1 MFSLTLFARFD
12 RFAPIVGN
20 IVSISIEWRINMIV
34 VGGQTY
40 YTIVDAAAK
49 FGVSAK
55 TVRSYIDKGVIPTP
69 PTVKYGMRVIK
80 HFPSEYI
87 ARARR
92 MFEKRMKMGKG
103 M

>member
-1 MFSLTLFARFD
+1 MI
-12 RFAPIVGN
+12 IVG
-20 IVSISIEWRINMIV
+20 ERK
-34 VGGQTY
+34 Y

-55 TVRSYIDKGVIPTP
+55 TVRSYIDKGVIPAP
-69 PTVKYGMRVIK
+69 PTVKYGMRIIK

-87 ARARR
+87 ARA
-92 MFEKRMKMGKG
+92 KRMLEKHMKTGNC